1 MNFVHRYSR
10 ILLNKLERAETKFS
24 SLIGYIY
31 CLLANLCSSLRNLYV
46 RKGFEIPHYQ
56 LHYFRVLSLTF
67 IMYFVLR
74 SQKEP
79 LVNPSKKIN
88 ILLIFIGF
96 FGLLAGA
103 SSFYGFQV
111 IPLNEAS
118 VIFQTQPVISS
129 ILAVIV
135 LKESFDL
142 VQYISVVLCTAGV
155 LLVAKPSFL
164 FGEAETT
171 SHQTIHR
178 LSGTISLLFAASM
191 NGIQSI
197 LVKRVVAFVNSNL
210 SVFYIGLIPTLFGGL
225 LILFAGV
232 APMNY
237 NEWLITLNI
246 VIYGILAQ
254 VLYNRSFKFG
264 YAGKLSIMG
273 YSQIIFGFILD
284 FFILN
289 SVPDIYS
296 LIGAIL
302 VFSCVLLR
310 LYKTMKDES

>member
-1 MNFVHRYSR
+1 MNFVRRSSR
-10 ILLNKLERAETKFS
+10 VLSSQLERIEIKFS
-24 SLIGYIY
+24 YLIGYVY

-56 LHYFRVLSLTF
+56 LHYFRVVSLTF
-67 IMYFVLR
+67 VMYFILR
-74 SQKEP
+74 RQSVP
-79 LVNPSKKIN
+79 LVSPSKKIN
-88 ILLIFIGF
+88 KLLFFIGL

-129 ILAVIV
+129 ILAVLV
-135 LKESFDL
+135 LNESFDTI
-142 VQYISVVLCTAGV
+142 QYISVILCTGGV

-164 FGEAETT
+164 FGETTTT
-171 SHQTIHR
+171 SHQTIQR
-178 LSGTISLLFAASM
+178 LPGTISLLFAASM
-191 NGIQSI
+191 GGVQSI
-197 LVKRVVAFVNSNL
+197 LVKKVVAFVNSNL
-210 SVFYIGLIPTLFGGL
+210 SVFYIGLIPTLFGGF
-225 LILFAGV
+225 LILFEGV
-232 APMNY
+232 APMNFD
-237 NEWLITLNI
+237 EWMITLNI

-254 VLYNRSFKFG
+254 ILYNRSFKFG
-264 YAGKLSIMG
+264 YAGKLSMMG
-273 YSQIIFGFILD
+273 YSQIIFGFVLD

-289 SVPDIYS
+289 SIPDIYS

-310 LYKTMKDES
+310 LYKSMTDES